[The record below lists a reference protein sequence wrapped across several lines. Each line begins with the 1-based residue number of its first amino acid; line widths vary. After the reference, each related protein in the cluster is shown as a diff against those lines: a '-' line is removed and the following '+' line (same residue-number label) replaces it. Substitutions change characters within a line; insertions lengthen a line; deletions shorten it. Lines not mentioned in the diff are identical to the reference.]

1 MYKINSVPNYNNVL
15 LLKKSVCT
23 HAYID
28 KLDVKEYKSSNDYR
42 IKTSE
47 WMGKQI
53 EQSKQ
58 VHNR

>member
-47 WMGKQI
+47 
-53 EQSKQ
+53 
-58 VHNR
+58 